1 MSKNQ
6 GFTLIE
12 VLVASVILMGAIAIA
27 NAVYGNA
34 VEATLK
40 SRAALE
46 LNKNLPIVLAN
57 VRREVREAPDKSNG
71 SGQVF
76 DLTYRWNKELVEK
89 GAPPPQFDVDERRM
103 VRYEEKFSLWLVS
116 LEVQQKG
123 KTRTYEFNEVTW

>member
-1 MSKNQ
+1 MSKSQ

-12 VLVASVILMGAIAIA
+12 VLVASVILMGAITIA

-57 VRREVREAPDKSNG
+57 VRREVREAPEKNNG
-71 SGQVF
+71 SGSVF
-76 DLTYRWNKELVEK
+76 DIAYRWKKELVEK

>member
-1 MSKNQ
+1 MSCNR

-12 VLVASVILMGAIAIA
+12 VLVASVILMGAIAVA
-27 NAVYGNA
+27 NAVYSNA

-57 VRREVREAPDKSNG
+57 VRREVREAPTKSNG

-76 DLTYRWNKELVEK
+76 GLSYQWTKELVEK
-89 GAPPPQFDVDERRM
+89 AAPPPQFDVDERRM
-103 VRYEEKFSLWLVS
+103 VRYEEKFSLWLVT
-116 LEVQQKG
+116 LNVQYQG
-123 KTRTYEFNEVTW
+123 KTRTFELNEVTW